1 MSNSNVELAHRFMG
15 AIDRNDWDAV
25 RDIVTDDFVMEYPG
39 QPPIDKEGF
48 IQFCGGWYAGFPD
61 LVHDIQES
69 VCEDDRVVLRI
80 IVRATHQG
88 DFMGLPATGRTIAVH
103 SAGIGYIRD
112 GRVAKLWALPDVMG
126 MMQQLGAIP
135 EPATA

>member
-1 MSNSNVELAHRFMG
+1 MSNQNVELARKFMG

-25 RDIVTDDFVMEYPG
+25 REIVTDDFVMEYPG
-39 QPPIDKEGF
+39 QAPIDKEGF
-48 IQFCGGWYAGFPD
+48 IQFCIGWYTGFPG

-80 IVRATHQG
+80 IVRATHTG
-88 DFMGLPATGRTIAVH
+88 PFMGLPATGRTIAVH